1 MQTTAELPA
10 ININQTIKHMGMVMM
25 TLAAT
30 VGMVELPE
38 QHAKAVTA
46 PQAIVFAT
54 QTPDSSHATERRA
67 REEAGP
73 HYVSYSA
80 AMRTPGRTGR
90 F

>member
-1 MQTTAELPA
+1 MQTTAELPV
-10 ININQTIKHMGMVMM
+10 ININQSMKHMGMIMM

-54 QTPDSSHATERRA
+54 ETPDSSHTQRRE
-67 REEAGP
+67 REESGP